1 MRAQLQLCCVCMFK
15 TRKDKKLEC
24 ILSYNFYVVHVVA
37 YVHVTLSEPNLD
49 IRKYILHIQKTTNNS
64 STEHFINIRTTM
76 NVESRIQHAGR
87 NEKGLQEGLLQPWL
101 CFRSLALNTQGTVG
115 MPLD

>member
-15 TRKDKKLEC
+15 TRKDKKSEC

-37 YVHVTLSEPNLD
+37 HVQVTLSQPDLD
-49 IRKYILHIQKTTNNS
+49 IQKYILHIQKTTNNS
-64 STEHFINIRTTM
+64 STEQFIKIRTIM

-87 NEKGLQEGLLQPWL
+87 NE
-101 CFRSLALNTQGTVG
+101 
-115 MPLD
+115 